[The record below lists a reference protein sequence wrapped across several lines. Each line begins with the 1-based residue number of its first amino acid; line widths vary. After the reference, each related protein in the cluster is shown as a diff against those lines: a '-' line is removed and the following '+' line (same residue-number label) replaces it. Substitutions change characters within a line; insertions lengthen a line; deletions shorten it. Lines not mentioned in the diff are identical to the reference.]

1 MAWTPNDSPINVTP
15 DMQKALETANAEQIK
30 ELMKQAAVDQRLVVR
45 EWDTS
50 ILTPVTQG
58 TAPQKVGKVVVLN
71 GVKHTLEAATEQE
84 LLAKENALYRSQLQ
98 PATTTTTRQ
107 TVEQPPVNQANA
119 DQKAALSLEFQMG
132 RLTVDE
138 YLQQS
143 GAIDSYLADQ
153 GIDMDSLREVAAS
166 QQTERTIQS
175 WAEATEEF
183 KNSSAGASW
192 PGGEANRAKLG
203 EILIE
208 MGAEDSPNAEN
219 LRLAYQYMQENN
231 LLVPNSEIEVRDRI
245 AEATSPAELREAL
258 GYNERS
264 SGMFGR

>member
-30 ELMKQAAVDQRLVVR
+30 EMMKQAAVDQRLVVR
-45 EWDTS
+45 EWDSS

-84 LLAKENALYRSQLQ
+84 LLAKENALYRAQLQ
-98 PATTTTTRQ
+98 PATTTTSRQ
-107 TVEQPPVNQANA
+107 TEQPLVNQADA

-183 KNSSAGASW
+183 KNSSAGSSW

-203 EILIE
+203 EILVE
-208 MGAEDSPNAEN
+208 MDATDHPNAEN
-219 LRLAYQYMQENN
+219 IARAYRYMQEND
-231 LLVPNSEIEVRDRI
+231 LLVQ
-245 AEATSPAELREAL
+245 
-258 GYNERS
+258 NES
-264 SGMFGR
+264 